1 MTQTTRGR
9 QWVGASRRL
18 ALALG
23 AAGLLAGS
31 LTAPAAHAALV
42 RCSTDPLVTLSN
54 GAQVTMSNDIYDSS
68 TNVKGV
74 AYILHAPSGT
84 TVKSVSYANSTEG
97 IPETFTFYADNQP
110 GDYDSY
116 VVTTDANSQ
125 TQINA
130 YTTVQTL
137 SGTTQSLT
145 AQGHPGQQIH
155 IHVHQY

>member
-1 MTQTTRGR
+1 
-9 QWVGASRRL
+9 
-18 ALALG
+18 
-23 AAGLLAGS
+23 
-31 LTAPAAHAALV
+31 
-42 RCSTDPLVTLSN
+42 
-54 GAQVTMSNDIYDSS
+54 MSNDIYDAS

-74 AYILHAPSGT
+74 AYILHAPGGT
-84 TVKSVSYANSTEG
+84 TVKSVSYANSTKG

-125 TQINA
+125 TQIDA
-130 YTTVQTL
+130 YTTVQTV